1 MYFNPN
7 CFSQEAFGTLGNFGR
22 EGLCRIPIA
31 RPSISFG
38 RPNTGMEGEM
48 QRKAY
53 GNPKEVSPSWRM
65 ERQRLSDFQGSL
77 FRPISPPT
85 FLWEAFWDT
94 RSAASRCFSSSIPS
108 WRRRAV
114 STTTIAMI

>member
-53 GNPKEVSPSWRM
+53 GNPKEVCPSQLPLQRQ
-65 ERQRLSDFQGSL
+65 ERQRLLRYLLRRGGENRRYPLQ
-77 FRPISPPT
+77 
-85 FLWEAFWDT
+85 LWP
-94 RSAASRCFSSSIPS
+94 R
-108 WRRRAV
+108 
-114 STTTIAMI
+114 